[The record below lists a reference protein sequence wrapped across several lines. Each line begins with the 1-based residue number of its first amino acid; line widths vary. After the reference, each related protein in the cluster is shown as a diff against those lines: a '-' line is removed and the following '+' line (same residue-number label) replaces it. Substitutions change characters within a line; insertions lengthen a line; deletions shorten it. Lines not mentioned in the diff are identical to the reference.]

1 MDGLLSG
8 DGDLALPKFHKAA
21 KALLAVERVAARNWP
36 RIGEAGEF
44 LALVADVK
52 QFSPQAL
59 ARIWTDPT
67 AYSWARTAY
76 ELVAELGGRTLTPPS
91 DDRDVASRRVERHL
105 AGFKRFVLALDVV
118 AGRDRRFAE
127 PLRAELPVGLPGTR
141 LSLAG
146 RGPVA
151 VRGLVHG
158 ELEVE
163 HEGRTRRLAVPRL
176 DDEAGCAGG
185 QATIATRGEPLE
197 SVAQGEL
204 RLVRCPAAHA
214 GSLVLLLKPEAFHQ
228 SDIPFAADL
237 APLGGAYQEQHA
249 ALVSR
254 ALELIR
260 RHAAGSFAWLERSVR
275 VAVVKPRSVG
285 DFNNQTHSELPGAFV
300 LTVTADPYC
309 FAEDVVH
316 ELHHN
321 LLFFLE
327 ERGSFF
333 AASELDAAVRRDA
346 YYSPWRDDLRPLHGI
361 LHGVH
366 VYLAVWRYWW
376 GVHTSGELGG
386 DRARYAIDQL
396 VRIPLQV
403 EVGLAQLERWG
414 RLSALGTELLDRLRA
429 DLATARAY
437 MQSRDDLPA
446 DPQALRCTGDGSFE
460 PIRSARDGRA
470 LSVRGSLREHAARFD
485 VEGQAGDLE
494 HRF

>member
-8 DGDLALPKFHKAA
+8 EGDLALPKFHKAA
-21 KALLAVERVAARNWP
+21 KALLAVERLAARKWP
-36 RIGEAGEF
+36 RSGESGEF
-44 LALVADVK
+44 LALAADVK
-52 QFSPQAL
+52 QSSPQAF

-67 AYSWARTAY
+67 AYPWARIAY

-127 PLRAELPVGLPGTR
+127 PFRAELPVGLPGTR

-146 RGPVA
+146 RGTVA
-151 VRGLVHG
+151 VRGLARG

-163 HEGRTRRLAVPRL
+163 HEGRTRRLAVPSL
-176 DDEAGCAGG
+176 DDDAADHVGG
-185 QATIATRGEPLE
+185 PATVAARAEPLE
-197 SVAQGEL
+197 SVARGEL
-204 RLVRCPAAHA
+204 RLVRCPTARA
-214 GSLVLLLKPEAFHQ
+214 GNLVLPLKPEAFHQ

-237 APLGGAYQEQHA
+237 APLGGAYQEEHA

-254 ALELIR
+254 ALELVR
-260 RHAAGSFAWLERSVR
+260 RHAPDSFAWLESSVR

-285 DFNNQTHSELPGAFV
+285 DFSNQTHSELPGAFV
-300 LTVTADPYC
+300 LTVTPDPYC
-309 FAEDVVH
+309 LAEDVVH

-333 AASELDAAVRRDA
+333 AASELDAAVRHEA

-376 GVHTSGELGG
+376 GLHTSGELGG

-403 EVGLAQLERWG
+403 EVGLAQLKRWG
-414 RLSALGTELLDRLRA
+414 RLSPLGTELIDRLRA
-429 DLATARAY
+429 DLATARACIRG
-437 MQSRDDLPA
+437 RDDLPA
-446 DPQALRCTGDGSFE
+446 DPEALRCTAEGSFE
-460 PIRSARDGRA
+460 PIRSAHGGHP
-470 LSVRGSLREHAARFD
+470 LSVRGSLREHAAQFND
-485 VEGQAGDLE
+485 PGSLS
-494 HRF
+494 